1 MTAQVL
7 IVEDE
12 LHIQE
17 LLAVNLV
24 SAGHKVKR
32 ASNVDEARALTA
44 LWLPDLVLLDWMM
57 PGMSGVEYL
66 RLMRSDSRMREIP
79 VIFLSARAEERDKI
93 AALEAGA
100 DDYITKPFSMRE
112 LLARI
117 AVILRRR
124 VPLVSGEVIQL
135 GGLELNPSAK
145 TVTVDGALLNLGS
158 TEFRLLHFFITHA
171 DRIYTRSQLLDRVW
185 GADFVGDDRTVDVH
199 ISRLR
204 NALQVGGMD
213 QIIRTVRGS
222 GYGLSITILAP

>member
-1 MTAQVL
+1 MSAQVL

-12 LHIQE
+12 SHIQE

-24 SAGHKVKR
+24 SAGHTVQC
-32 ASNVDEARALTA
+32 ASDVEEARTLSAR
-44 LWLPDLVLLDWMM
+44 WLPDLILLDWMM

-66 RLMRSDSRMREIP
+66 RLLRSDSRTREIP
-79 VIFLSARAEERDKI
+79 VIFLSARVEERDKI

-124 VPLVSGEVIQL
+124 VPLVSGEAIQL
-135 GGLELNPSAK
+135 GELILNPAAR
-145 TVTVDGALLNLGS
+145 TVIADGVLLNLGS
-158 TEFRLLHFFITHA
+158 TEFRLLHFLITHA
-171 DRIYTRSQLLDRVW
+171 DRIYSRAQLLDRVW
-185 GADFVGDDRTVDVH
+185 GTDFVGDDRTVDVH

-204 NALQVGGMD
+204 NALQLGGMN

-222 GYGLSITILAP
+222 GYSLSMSSLVQ

>member
-1 MTAQVL
+1 MSAQVL

-12 LHIQE
+12 SHIQE
-17 LLAVNLV
+17 LLTVNLV
-24 SAGHKVKR
+24 SAGHTVQC
-32 ASNVDEARALTA
+32 ASDVEEARALSA
-44 LWLPDLVLLDWMM
+44 RWLPDLVLLDWMM

-66 RLMRSDSRMREIP
+66 RLLRSDSRTREIP
-79 VIFLSARAEERDKI
+79 VIFLSARIEERDKI

-124 VPLVSGEVIQL
+124 VPLVSGEAIQL
-135 GGLELNPSAK
+135 GELILNPSAR
-145 TVTVDGALLNLGS
+145 TVIADGVLLTLGS
-158 TEFRLLHFFITHA
+158 TEFRLLHFLITHA
-171 DRIYTRSQLLDRVW
+171 DRIYSRSQLLDRVW

-204 NALQVGGMD
+204 NALQLGGMN

-222 GYGLSITILAP
+222 GYSLSMSVLAQ